1 MKLRLYWRS
10 FDRIITNLEA
20 PFDTPYR
27 KQKIWNGAIKA
38 VAKAFT
44 VELATVL
51 FLFPLHEMPEPK
63 AFIWSCTSEEPD
75 KRFSTK

>member
-1 MKLRLYWRS
+1 M
-10 FDRIITNLEA
+10 
-20 PFDTPYR
+20 
-27 KQKIWNGAIKA
+27 KA
-38 VAKAFT
+38 VTKAFT

-51 FLFPLHEMPEPK
+51 FLFPLHEMPEPE